1 MNPSHD
7 HRPPLTL
14 KRPPTR
20 RVTSRALIVLLSGL
34 FITSLA
40 GLAGAQ
46 ERLPYQPK
54 SSSPLDLQLYSQLLE
69 TYTRSVPDLVGT
81 RVDYAALKRSAG
93 WKRLTAQVHA
103 AQPSRLTRDQKV
115 AFWINAYNILTID
128 LVTQNYP
135 IDSIKDLGSF
145 FSPVWDKT
153 VATIE
158 GREVSLGFI
167 EHKIL
172 RKQRE
177 PRIHAAIVCA
187 STSCPPLA
195 RTPFRSPRLDD
206 DLDDAM
212 RAWLASSEKG
222 IAVDASNNRVQLSKI
237 FDWFSEDFEAE
248 GGALAVAAR
257 YVSAEDAAWLKSN
270 GKNARIGFF
279 DYDWSLNA
287 LTDR

>member
-1 MNPSHD
+1 
-7 HRPPLTL
+7 
-14 KRPPTR
+14 
-20 RVTSRALIVLLSGL
+20 LIVLLSGL
-34 FITSLA
+34 LTSSLA

-46 ERLPYQPK
+46 ERLPDQPK
-54 SSSPLDLQLYSQLLE
+54 SSSPIDLQLYSQLLE

-81 RVDYAALKRSAG
+81 RVDYASLKRSAE
-93 WKRLTAQVHA
+93 WKRLTAQVHS

-158 GREVSLGFI
+158 GQELSLGFI

-212 RAWLASSEKG
+212 SAWLASPEKG
-222 IAVDASNNRVQLSKI
+222 IAVDTSNNTVELSKI

-248 GGALAVAAR
+248 GGALAVAGR

-279 DYDWSLNA
+279 DYDWSLND
-287 LTDR
+287 LKDP